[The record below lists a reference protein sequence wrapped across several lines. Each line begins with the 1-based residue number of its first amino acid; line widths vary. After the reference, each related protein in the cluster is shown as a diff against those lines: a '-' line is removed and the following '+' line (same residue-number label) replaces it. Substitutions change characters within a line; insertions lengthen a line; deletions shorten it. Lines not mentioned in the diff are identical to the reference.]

1 MFKILVQL
9 RSELKKILSNN
20 MIAKSGGFGKGRMS
34 CVSLLLKPNLFSVP
48 LWEIRG
54 CYKLSHAV
62 IDFSKHTTDINR
74 ETVVSPGEEK
84 NRLRDLLAR
93 ADRTRRQR

>member
-1 MFKILVQL
+1 MNF
-9 RSELKKILSNN
+9 KKILSNN
-20 MIAKSGGFGKGRMS
+20 MIAKSGVFGQGRMS
-34 CVSLLLKPNLFSVP
+34 CVSLLLKLNLFSVP

-74 ETVVSPGEEK
+74 ETVVSLGEEK
-84 NRLRDLLAR
+84 NRLRGLLAR